1 MPRSLIVIENRPLMS
16 DDNFSEN
23 SNKTTRRDF
32 VTLTA
37 SSLAAVGVACSAWP
51 LVDSLNPSADVLAL
65 SSIEVDISSIEPGH
79 TMTVKW
85 RGKPVF
91 IRNRTEEEIKEARE
105 TPMSALVDPQED
117 SARVKAGH
125 DKWLITIGIC
135 THLGCVPLANKV
147 KDFVGFGIYLLI
159 FAYFIFYKPN
169 LLGHPDNYIPAN
181 PLVTPAHI
189 VPECNHNLYYRNLKD
204 IGFSEAEIKQ
214 LAQKYTV
221 KDGPNAEG
229 EMFDRPALPSDRFVS
244 PYPNEEAARA
254 ANNGAYPV
262 DLSLIIKARQDGPN
276 YVFSLLSGYQDAPAD
291 VKLMPGLYYN
301 PYFEGGQIAMPP
313 PLTEGQ
319 VTFSDGT
326 PATVEQMAKD
336 VVVFLQWA
344 AEPEMEHR
352 KSMGLKAYKYCVP
365 RRY

>member
-1 MPRSLIVIENRPLMS
+1 MYNRIIIP
-16 DDNFSEN
+16 
-23 SNKTTRRDF
+23 
-32 VTLTA
+32 
-37 SSLAAVGVACSAWP
+37 
-51 LVDSLNPSADVLAL
+51 
-65 SSIEVDISSIEPGH
+65 
-79 TMTVKW
+79 
-85 RGKPVF
+85 
-91 IRNRTEEEIKEARE
+91 
-105 TPMSALVDPQED
+105 
-117 SARVKAGH
+117 
-125 DKWLITIGIC
+125 
-135 THLGCVPLANKV
+135 
-147 KDFVGFGIYLLI
+147 LLI
-159 FAYFIFYKPN
+159 LFSSFGAIA
-169 LLGHPDNYIPAN
+169 D
-181 PLVTPAHI
+181 TPAKKPLQLVWPFEGIFGTFDRQAAQRGAQVYLEVCSTCHS
-189 VPECNHNLYYRNLKD
+189 NHNLYYRNLKD

-291 VKLMPGLYYN
+291 IKLMPGLYYN
-301 PYFEGGQIAMPP
+301 PYFEGGQMAMPP

-352 KSMGLKAYKYCVP
+352 KSMGLKVMIFLLVFTVFFYIAKKKIWKNISN
-365 RRY
+365 

>member
-1 MPRSLIVIENRPLMS
+1 MYNRIIIPLLILFSSFGAIADTPAKRPLQLVWPFEGIFGTF
-16 DDNFSEN
+16 D
-23 SNKTTRRDF
+23 RQ
-32 VTLTA
+32 
-37 SSLAAVGVACSAWP
+37 AAQRGAQVYLEVCSTCH
-51 LVDSLNPSADVLAL
+51 S
-65 SSIEVDISSIEPGH
+65 
-79 TMTVKW
+79 
-85 RGKPVF
+85 
-91 IRNRTEEEIKEARE
+91 
-105 TPMSALVDPQED
+105 
-117 SARVKAGH
+117 
-125 DKWLITIGIC
+125 
-135 THLGCVPLANKV
+135 
-147 KDFVGFGIYLLI
+147 
-159 FAYFIFYKPN
+159 
-169 LLGHPDNYIPAN
+169 
-181 PLVTPAHI
+181 
-189 VPECNHNLYYRNLKD
+189 NHNFYYRNLKD

-352 KSMGLKAYKYCVP
+352 KSMGLKVMIFLLVFTVFFYMAKKKIWKNLSK
-365 RRY
+365 

>member
-1 MPRSLIVIENRPLMS
+1 MYNRVII
-16 DDNFSEN
+16 
-23 SNKTTRRDF
+23 
-32 VTLTA
+32 A
-37 SSLAAVGVACSAWP
+37 
-51 LVDSLNPSADVLAL
+51 
-65 SSIEVDISSIEPGH
+65 
-79 TMTVKW
+79 
-85 RGKPVF
+85 
-91 IRNRTEEEIKEARE
+91 
-105 TPMSALVDPQED
+105 
-117 SARVKAGH
+117 
-125 DKWLITIGIC
+125 
-135 THLGCVPLANKV
+135 
-147 KDFVGFGIYLLI
+147 LLI
-159 FAYFIFYKPN
+159 SFSSFGTIADATAKKPLQLVWPFEGIFGTFDRQAAQRGAQVY
-169 LLGHPDNYIPAN
+169 LEVCSTCHS
-181 PLVTPAHI
+181 
-189 VPECNHNLYYRNLKD
+189 NHNLYYRNLKD

-352 KSMGLKAYKYCVP
+352 KSMGLKVMIFLLVFTVFFYIAKKKIWKNISS
-365 RRY
+365 

>member
-1 MPRSLIVIENRPLMS
+1 MYNRVIIAFLISFSSFGAIADTTAKKPLQLVWPFEGIFGTF
-16 DDNFSEN
+16 D
-23 SNKTTRRDF
+23 RQ
-32 VTLTA
+32 
-37 SSLAAVGVACSAWP
+37 AAQRGAQVYLEVCSTCH
-51 LVDSLNPSADVLAL
+51 S
-65 SSIEVDISSIEPGH
+65 
-79 TMTVKW
+79 
-85 RGKPVF
+85 
-91 IRNRTEEEIKEARE
+91 
-105 TPMSALVDPQED
+105 
-117 SARVKAGH
+117 
-125 DKWLITIGIC
+125 
-135 THLGCVPLANKV
+135 
-147 KDFVGFGIYLLI
+147 
-159 FAYFIFYKPN
+159 
-169 LLGHPDNYIPAN
+169 
-181 PLVTPAHI
+181 
-189 VPECNHNLYYRNLKD
+189 NHNLYYRNLKD

-254 ANNGAYPV
+254 ANNGAHPL

-276 YVFSLLSGYQDAPAD
+276 YVFSLLSGYQEAPAN

-326 PATVEQMAKD
+326 PATLEQMAKD

-352 KSMGLKAYKYCVP
+352 KSMGLKVMIFLLVFTVFFYVTKKKIWKNILK
-365 RRY
+365 

>member
-1 MPRSLIVIENRPLMS
+1 MYNRVIIALLISFSSFGALADTTAKQPLQLVWPFEGIFGTF
-16 DDNFSEN
+16 D
-23 SNKTTRRDF
+23 RQ
-32 VTLTA
+32 
-37 SSLAAVGVACSAWP
+37 AAQRGAQVYFEVCSACH
-51 LVDSLNPSADVLAL
+51 S
-65 SSIEVDISSIEPGH
+65 
-79 TMTVKW
+79 
-85 RGKPVF
+85 
-91 IRNRTEEEIKEARE
+91 
-105 TPMSALVDPQED
+105 
-117 SARVKAGH
+117 
-125 DKWLITIGIC
+125 
-135 THLGCVPLANKV
+135 
-147 KDFVGFGIYLLI
+147 
-159 FAYFIFYKPN
+159 
-169 LLGHPDNYIPAN
+169 
-181 PLVTPAHI
+181 
-189 VPECNHNLYYRNLKD
+189 NHNLYYRNLKD

-262 DLSLIIKARQDGPN
+262 DLSLIIKARHDGPN
-276 YVFSLLSGYQDAPAD
+276 YVFSLLSGYQEAPAD
-291 VKLMPGLYYN
+291 IKLMPGLYYN

-352 KSMGLKAYKYCVP
+352 KSMGLKVMIFLLVFTVFFYVTKKKIWKNILK
-365 RRY
+365 

>member
-1 MPRSLIVIENRPLMS
+1 MYNRVIIAFLISFSSFGAIADTTAKKPLQLVWPFEGIFGTF
-16 DDNFSEN
+16 D
-23 SNKTTRRDF
+23 RQ
-32 VTLTA
+32 
-37 SSLAAVGVACSAWP
+37 AAQRGAQVYLEVCSTCH
-51 LVDSLNPSADVLAL
+51 S
-65 SSIEVDISSIEPGH
+65 
-79 TMTVKW
+79 
-85 RGKPVF
+85 
-91 IRNRTEEEIKEARE
+91 
-105 TPMSALVDPQED
+105 
-117 SARVKAGH
+117 
-125 DKWLITIGIC
+125 
-135 THLGCVPLANKV
+135 
-147 KDFVGFGIYLLI
+147 
-159 FAYFIFYKPN
+159 
-169 LLGHPDNYIPAN
+169 
-181 PLVTPAHI
+181 
-189 VPECNHNLYYRNLKD
+189 NHNLYYRNLKD

-276 YVFSLLSGYQDAPAD
+276 YVFSLLSGYQEAPAN

-326 PATVEQMAKD
+326 SATVEQMAKD

-352 KSMGLKAYKYCVP
+352 KSMGLKVMIFLLVFTVFFYMAKKKIWKNISK
-365 RRY
+365 